1 MTGFLMRTFK
11 ITQDKNPA
19 NRKKAGFLAGFL
31 GVAANLI
38 LFIIK
43 IIIGTVTASVSVV
56 ADAFN
61 NLSDMGS
68 SLVTIVGFK
77 MADMP
82 ADEEHPFGHGR
93 VEYISAFIVSLLI
106 LLAGF
111 ELIKS
116 SFEKIITPVQTN
128 FSIVMIIVLILT
140 IPIKLILAK
149 VNGEL
154 GKVIGSAAVEAAS
167 ADSRNDVLVTSA
179 TIVSAL
185 LSKYFGFY
193 AVDGYIGFMVALFIM
208 YSGFSFAK
216 ETLEPL
222 LGQQPDKEMVK
233 KIQGLILDSKEV
245 CGIHDLIVHNYG
257 PDKFIASAHAE
268 VAVDADI
275 LRVHDEIDLIERRI
289 MEEMGVL
296 MTIHIDPISTDNEV
310 VNSLRKMVLKIIEEI
325 DENLK
330 IHDFRI
336 VSGDTHTNLIFD
348 IVVPHKFKMADKEIK
363 AAIDSRLEDGYFTVI
378 VFDRSYI

>member
-31 GVAANLI
+31 GVAANLL

-43 IIIGTVTASVSVV
+43 IVIGTVTTSVSVV

-111 ELIKS
+111 ELLKS
-116 SFEKIITPVQTN
+116 SFGKIAVPVQTS
-128 FSIVMIIVLILT
+128 FSIVMIIVLVLT
-140 IPIKLILAK
+140 IPVKLILAK

-193 AVDGYIGFMVALFIM
+193 AVDGYIGAMVALFIM

-233 KIQGLILDSKEV
+233 KIQDLILDSKEV

-289 MEEMGVL
+289 MEEMGVQ
-296 MTIHIDPISTDNEV
+296 MTIHIDPISTDNEAI
-310 VNSLRKMVLKIIEEI
+310 NSLREMVLKIVSEI

-330 IHDFRI
+330 IHDFRV

>member
-31 GVAANLI
+31 GVAANLL

-43 IIIGTVTASVSVV
+43 IVIGTVTASVSVV

-111 ELIKS
+111 ELLKS
-116 SFEKIITPVQTN
+116 SFEKIVTPVQTS
-128 FSIVMIIVLILT
+128 FSIVMIIVLVLT
-140 IPIKLILAK
+140 IPVKLILAK

-154 GKVIGSAAVEAAS
+154 GKVIGSAAVEAAA

-193 AVDGYIGFMVALFIM
+193 AVDGYIGAMVALFIM

-289 MEEMGVL
+289 MEEMGVQ
-296 MTIHIDPISTDNEV
+296 MTIHIDPISTDNEAI
-310 VNSLRKMVLKIIEEI
+310 NSLREMVLKIVSEI

-330 IHDFRI
+330 IHDFRV

>member
-31 GVAANLI
+31 GVAANLL

-43 IIIGTVTASVSVV
+43 IVIGTVTASVSVV

-111 ELIKS
+111 ELLKS
-116 SFEKIITPVQTN
+116 SFEKIVTPVQTS
-128 FSIVMIIVLILT
+128 FSIVMIIVLVLT
-140 IPIKLILAK
+140 IPVKLILAK

-193 AVDGYIGFMVALFIM
+193 AVDGYIGAMVALFIM

-289 MEEMGVL
+289 MEEMGVQ
-296 MTIHIDPISTDNEV
+296 MTIHIDPISTDNEAI
-310 VNSLRKMVLKIIEEI
+310 NSLREMVLKIVSEI

-330 IHDFRI
+330 IHDFRV